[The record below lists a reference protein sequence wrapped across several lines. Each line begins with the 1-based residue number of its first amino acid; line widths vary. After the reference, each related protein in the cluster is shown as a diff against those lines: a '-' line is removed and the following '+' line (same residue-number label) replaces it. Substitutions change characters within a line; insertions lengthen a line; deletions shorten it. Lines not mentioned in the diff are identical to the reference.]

1 VYNHISGVLES
12 RTASDAVVDANGV
25 GYILRI
31 PASTAHALPELGKRV
46 KLLAYL
52 HVTDDSHTLF
62 GFATDAEREFFLQLM
77 TVNGVGPK
85 MALAVLSGGRV
96 QDIQQAI
103 RLGDF
108 ASLKRIKGVGEG
120 TAKKIVL
127 ALAKILIH
135 QPVTEAPPAK
145 KSGKYSAGV
154 PAAPVIAPGLDEDTD
169 AAVKVVCQLQMVE
182 QDVALQAVQ
191 RAFQELSAQ
200 SSTRPTVQDVVRRA
214 MKYTE

>member
-1 VYNHISGVLES
+1 MYNHIGGVLES
-12 RTASDAVVDANGV
+12 RTSTEAIVDANGV
-25 GYILRI
+25 GFILRI
-31 PASTAHALPELGKRV
+31 PASTAHALPSPGQRV

-52 HVTDDSHTLF
+52 HVTDDAHTLF
-62 GFATDAEREFFLQLM
+62 GFLTEAEREFFLQLM

-85 MALAVLSGGRV
+85 MALTVLSGGRV

-135 QPVTEAPPAK
+135 QPVTDAEPAK
-145 KSGKYSAGV
+145 KPGKDGALPAG
-154 PAAPVIAPGLDEDTD
+154 PVIGPGLDEDTD

-191 RAFQELSAQ
+191 RAFAELSAKGGA
-200 SSTRPTVQDVVRRA
+200 RPSVQDVVRRA
-214 MKYTE
+214 MKYAE

>member
-1 VYNHISGVLES
+1 MYNHISGVLDS

-31 PASTAHALPELGKRV
+31 PASTFHALPEPGKRV

-52 HVTDDSHTLF
+52 HVTDDAHTLF
-62 GFATDAEREFFLQLM
+62 GFATDVEREFFLQLM

-135 QPVTEAPPAK
+135 QPATDAPPRK
-145 KSGKYSAGV
+145 PGKDSAGA
-154 PAAPVIAPGLDEDTD
+154 PAAVIAPGLDEDTD

-191 RAFQELSAQ
+191 RAFAELSAQ